1 MSILSQI
8 DVELHKDLLN
18 FVKEQDEKAKG
29 GKVVFG
35 DYLLN
40 ELLKNLISGK
50 CKITG
55 TVTDHSKG
63 KLYVEF
69 SFKEDKDDQN
79 SM

>member
-8 DVELHKDLLN
+8 DAELYQDLLN

-40 ELLKNLISGK
+40 ELLKDLISGK

-55 TVTDHSKG
+55 TVTDHNKG
-63 KLYVEF
+63 KLYVDY
-69 SFKEDKDDQN
+69 SFKEDEDDQN